1 MSTAVRFAERMSRLG
16 TEGAFEVLARARKLE
31 AQGKRIVHL
40 EIGEPDFATPDNI
53 VEAAIG
59 AMQNGYTHYTPA
71 SGIFEA
77 REAVA
82 GFVTRTLNPDVEA
95 NEVVLVPG
103 AKNVLLFTLLACI
116 EPGDEIILP
125 DPGYPAYAS
134 QVSFIGAVPK
144 VVTLREETGFR
155 MDLDELAS
163 LVTPKTRMLI
173 INTPQNPTGGVL
185 TEEDVRFVCELA
197 HKHDLL
203 VVSDEIYSQLVYGF
217 HHVSP
222 LSQPGMRERTVLMDG
237 LSKSYAMTGWRLG
250 YAVAPKAL
258 AAKLDQLMIN
268 SSSCAAGFTQMAAIE
283 ALSAPESAHA
293 VSRMVKVFEHRRD
306 LIVDGINAIPGM
318 RCTRPQ
324 GAFYAF
330 PNIQGT
336 GFGERDL
343 ADRLLTEAGVAV
355 LPGTAFG
362 DAGKGYI
369 RIAYTQSEDE
379 LSRGLERIAEVVSK
393 QPPQQPP
400 LPAQRPSRR
409 PPSAARPLS
418 RPRPAWRPRPLPSG
432 PRWPRR

>member
-1 MSTAVRFAERMSRLG
+1 MTIRFAERMSRLG
-16 TEGAFEVLARARKLE
+16 TEGAFVVLAKARRLE
-31 AQGKRIVHL
+31 ADGKKIVHL

-53 VEAAIG
+53 VEAGISAL
-59 AMQNGYTHYTPA
+59 QNGYTHYTPA
-71 SGIFEA
+71 SGIMEA

-82 GFVTRTLNPDVEA
+82 AFVSRTLKTDVDPTD
-95 NEVVLVPG
+95 VVLVPG
-103 AKNVLLFTLLACI
+103 SKNVLLFTLLACI
-116 EPGDEIILP
+116 EPGDEVILP
-125 DPGYPAYAS
+125 NPGYPAYSS
-134 QVSFIGAVPK
+134 QVSFIGAIPK
-144 VVTLREETGFR
+144 LVTLREESGFR
-155 MDLDELAS
+155 MDLDQLAS

-173 INTPQNPTGGVL
+173 INTPQNPTGGIL
-185 TEEDVRFVCELA
+185 TEEDVKFVCELA

-283 ALSAPESAHA
+283 ALSAPESEHA
-293 VSRMVKVFEHRRD
+293 VHRMVKVFERRRD
-306 LIVDGINAIPGM
+306 LVVDGLNAIRGV
-318 RCTRPQ
+318 RCAKPQ
-324 GAFYAF
+324 GSFYAF

-336 GFGERDL
+336 GFDEREL

-362 DAGKGYI
+362 AAGKGHI
-369 RIAYTQSEDE
+369 RLAYTQSEDE
-379 LSRGLERIAEVVSK
+379 LKRGLNLIKAFIEANKS
-393 QPPQQPP
+393 
-400 LPAQRPSRR
+400 
-409 PPSAARPLS
+409 
-418 RPRPAWRPRPLPSG
+418 
-432 PRWPRR
+432 

>member
-16 TEGAFEVLARARKLE
+16 TEGAFEVLAKARKLE
-31 AQGKRIVHL
+31 AEGKHIVHL

-59 AMQNGYTHYTPA
+59 AMQNGYTHYAPA

-82 GFVTRTLNPDVEA
+82 GFVSRMLGAQVDPA
-95 NEVVLVPG
+95 EVVLVPG
-103 AKNVLLFTLLACI
+103 SKNVLLFTLLACI
-116 EPGDEIILP
+116 EPGDEVILP

-134 QVSFIGAVPK
+134 QVNFIGAVPK
-144 VVTLREETGFR
+144 PVTLREESGFR

-163 LVTPKTRMLI
+163 LITPKTRMLI

-185 TEEDVRFVCELA
+185 TEEDVDFVCDLA

-222 LSQPGMRERTVLMDG
+222 LSRPGMRERTVLMDG

-250 YAVAPKAL
+250 YAVAPREL
-258 AAKLDQLMIN
+258 AAKLDTLMIN
-268 SSSCAAGFTQMAAIE
+268 SSSCAAAFTQIAAIE
-283 ALSAPESAHA
+283 ALGSPESEHA
-293 VSRMVKVFEHRRD
+293 VRRMVKVFEHRRD
-306 LIVDGINAIPGM
+306 LVVDGINEIPGM
-318 RCTRPQ
+318 RCARPQ

-330 PNIQGT
+330 PNIAAT
-336 GFGERDL
+336 GFDEHDL
-343 ADRLLTEAGVAV
+343 AARLLTEAGVAV

-362 DAGKGYI
+362 DAGKGFI
-369 RIAYTQSEDE
+369 RLAYTQSEDE
-379 LSRGLERIAEVVSK
+379 LKLGLRRIKEFV
-393 QPPQQPP
+393 
-400 LPAQRPSRR
+400 
-409 PPSAARPLS
+409 AAHRH
-418 RPRPAWRPRPLPSG
+418 
-432 PRWPRR
+432 

>member
-1 MSTAVRFAERMSRLG
+1 MTAIRFAERMSRLG
-16 TEGAFEVLARARKLE
+16 TEGAFEVLARARRLE
-31 AQGKRIVHL
+31 AQGKKIVHL

-53 VEAAIG
+53 VEAGIS

-82 GFVTRTLNPDVEA
+82 GFVSRTLKTEVDPT
-95 NEVVLVPG
+95 EVVLVPG
-103 AKNVLLFTLLACI
+103 SKNVLLFTLLACI
-116 EPGDEIILP
+116 EPGDEVILP

-134 QVSFIGAVPK
+134 QVNFIGAVAKP
-144 VVTLREETGFR
+144 VTLREETGFR

-173 INTPQNPTGGVL
+173 VNTPQNPTGGVL
-185 TEEDVRFVCELA
+185 TEEDVNFVCDLA

-222 LSQPGMRERTVLMDG
+222 LSHSDMRERTVLMDG

-283 ALSAPESAHA
+283 ALSAPESEHA
-293 VSRMVKVFEHRRD
+293 VARMVKVFEHRRN
-306 LIVDGINAIPGM
+306 LVVDGINAIPGM
-318 RCTRPQ
+318 RCARPQ
-324 GAFYAF
+324 GSFYVF
-330 PNIQGT
+330 PNIEGT
-336 GFGERDL
+336 GFDEHEL
-343 ADRLLTEAGVAV
+343 AERLLAEAGVAV

-362 DAGKGYI
+362 HAGKGFI
-369 RIAYTQSEDE
+369 RLAYTQSEDE
-379 LSRGLERIAEVVSK
+379 LKLGLDRIGEFIRTN
-393 QPPQQPP
+393 PQ
-400 LPAQRPSRR
+400 R
-409 PPSAARPLS
+409 
-418 RPRPAWRPRPLPSG
+418 
-432 PRWPRR
+432 